1 MIFNTVYNP
10 NPESSR
16 LEDIIYKEAEEKAM
30 RIRQKIMQF
39 KGKQPRLITNDPN
52 EIREEKE
59 FFRKI
64 EIVLPDKPVYYY
76 NPRKN
81 KASFSYSTNG
91 YSYGNGT
98 IIKKVPQAVLGANV
112 LGRAFPGL
120 NYVEILESLNGND
133 YEEVKRHEL
142 NHINYPHLSE
152 YDVRE
157 RTRQELPFAPR
168 YH

>member
-10 NPESSR
+10 NPELSR
-16 LEDIIYKEAEEKAM
+16 LESIIYKEAEEKAM
-30 RIRQKIMQF
+30 KIRQKIMQL
-39 KGKQPRLITNDPN
+39 KGKQPRLRTNDPN
-52 EIREEKE
+52 EINEEKE

-64 EIVLPDKPVYYY
+64 EIVFPGKTAYYY
-76 NPRKN
+76 NPKKN
-81 KASFSYSTNG
+81 NASFSYSSKG

-120 NYVEILESLNGND
+120 NYVEILETLDGND

-142 NHINYPHLSE
+142 NHISYPHLSE

>member
-1 MIFNTVYNP
+1 MIFNTIYNP
-10 NPESSR
+10 IPEQSR
-16 LEDIIYKEAEEKAM
+16 LEDIIFKEAEEKAM
-30 RIRQKIMQF
+30 KIRHKI
-39 KGKQPRLITNDPN
+39 KQLVEKPNIITNDQK
-52 EIREEKE
+52 EIEET
-59 FFRKI
+59 RQMLNKI
-64 EIVLPDKPVYYY
+64 EIVLPKRPLYYY
-76 NPRKN
+76 DPK
-81 KASFSYSTNG
+81 KKSASYKYSFSG

-142 NHINYPHLSE
+142 NHINYPHLTE
-152 YDVRE
+152 YEVRE